1 MGRINFYFM
10 FCFFNVV
17 GGHNISR
24 LPTTTL
30 ATIKYL
36 DADGNNN
43 ILIRIYT
50 KNLFNILL
58 KKEYVNLM
66 HQYANLIF

>member
-1 MGRINFYFM
+1 M
-10 FCFFNVV
+10 FFFNVV

-36 DADGNNN
+36 DPEGDKN

-50 KNLFNILL
+50 QNLFNIHL
-58 KKEYVNLM
+58 KKENVDLM